1 MIKIAIIC
9 NSESALKL
17 TIANGIS
24 HSIAY
29 KRIQQTRKKP
39 DTGLIF
45 KQKRVQQFGII
56 IKK

>member
-9 NSESALKL
+9 NSESALRL

-29 KRIQQTRKKP
+29 KRIQQTRKKT
-39 DTGLIF
+39 DTGLLF
-45 KQKRVQQFGII
+45 KQK
-56 IKK
+56 